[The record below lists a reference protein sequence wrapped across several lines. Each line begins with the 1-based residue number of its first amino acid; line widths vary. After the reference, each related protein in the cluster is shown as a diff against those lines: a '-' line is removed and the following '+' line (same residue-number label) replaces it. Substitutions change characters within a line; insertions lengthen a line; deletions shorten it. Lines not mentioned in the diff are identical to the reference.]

1 MSKRASQSHIQAAS
15 QSLVDHEETNGTEP
29 PPYSSPV
36 VPTIHDQPRSSRYP
50 RSIPWL
56 PNLDYSKCSIP
67 DCKVSKDGAV
77 IATYHP
83 SLSSDPRALARF
95 IQEQAALPPLPYIHI
110 VGRSRE
116 TMMQPPDFDIKLN
129 MLWYFVPTQSN
140 GWNYLKLVSD
150 NEPAFRGKNTP
161 TTTPAVKG
169 GLEDW
174 ARRFCSE
181 SSSQKTYATL
191 PSSSSLLFSLFGF
204 ILIFSFYFPY

>member
-1 MSKRASQSHIQAAS
+1 
-15 QSLVDHEETNGTEP
+15 
-29 PPYSSPV
+29 
-36 VPTIHDQPRSSRYP
+36 
-50 RSIPWL
+50 
-56 PNLDYSKCSIP
+56 
-67 DCKVSKDGAV
+67 
-77 IATYHP
+77 
-83 SLSSDPRALARF
+83 
-95 IQEQAALPPLPYIHI
+95 
-110 VGRSRE
+110 
-116 TMMQPPDFDIKLN
+116 MMQPPDFDIKLN